1 MVDGKSVVEQ
11 PHDFQMIVAKMASE
25 GIKTGDNLVVAGIID
40 KLPSSWKEFQKGMRH
55 KQKEISLKTLIS
67 RIRVEEEA
75 RSRDAQLTQEGIE
88 HSTKVN
94 YVSANNHNLSNDQ
107 FPKNAY
113 MKPYKKT
120 FKK

>member
-1 MVDGKSVVEQ
+1 MVDEKSVVKQ
-11 PHDFQMIVAKMASE
+11 PHDFQMIVAEMASE

-40 KLPSSWKEFQKGMRH
+40 KLPSWKEFQKGINH

-67 RIRVEEEA
+67 RIRMEEEA
-75 RSRDAQLTQEGIE
+75 RSRDAQLTQEGVE

-94 YVSANNHNLSNDQ
+94 YVSANNHNLPNDQ